1 MLNPNRKGAKQMVL
15 SDFKIIFDFI
25 ASIATVLILFL
36 KFLNW
41 FFDYK
46 IRQREK
52 KKHKEKS
59 KTKALP

>member
-1 MLNPNRKGAKQMVL
+1 MVL

-46 IRQREK
+46 ISQWES
-52 KKHKEKS
+52 KKHKENRCSQRKDEQR
-59 KTKALP
+59 

>member
-1 MLNPNRKGAKQMVL
+1 MVL

-36 KFLNW
+36 KFLSW

-46 IRQREK
+46 ISKWEAKRQ
-52 KKHKEKS
+52 KENRCACRIGKQR
-59 KTKALP
+59 

>member
-1 MLNPNRKGAKQMVL
+1 MVL

-46 IRQREK
+46 IRQWES
-52 KKHKEKS
+52 KKHKENRCTFRTGKQR
-59 KTKALP
+59 